1 MVGLNLK
8 SCNVSRQNWRRCQ
21 IAVVF
26 YGRTM
31 NEKLPSGKQSIVGR
45 RGRPV
50 RDRSC
55 VVIVLSMQ
63 SRLLLSPVQITFR
76 HVPDYP
82 DADEIISV

>member
-1 MVGLNLK
+1 
-8 SCNVSRQNWRRCQ
+8 
-21 IAVVF
+21 
-26 YGRTM
+26 M

-82 DADEIISV
+82 DADEIISVEPRDVIGFIVVCEADRKQSFPSQLQIV